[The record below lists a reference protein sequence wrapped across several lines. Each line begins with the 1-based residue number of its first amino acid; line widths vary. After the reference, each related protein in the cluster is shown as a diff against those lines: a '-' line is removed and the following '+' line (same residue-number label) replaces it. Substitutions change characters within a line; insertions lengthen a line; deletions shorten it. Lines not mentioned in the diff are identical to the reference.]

1 MNPIHATIP
10 TTGETRALLA
20 AYRRQFEIDV
30 DAMAAELTD
39 EEPDAALLD
48 VVSAP
53 FSSVSDVA
61 DRLMRTESYFRDR
74 GDRRAVFLTVY
85 RRMTG
90 AVQSAIDAGA
100 FTDAEW
106 AATYLVAFANH
117 YRRALI
123 AFERRAFGSL
133 PRPWLIGFVAGA
145 RGETLV
151 AQDALLGINAHINY
165 DLTYTLAEIGIDPDR
180 DAKRDDHIRI
190 NDILARLVQ
199 TVQNALVETYG
210 AVGIAGID
218 ELLDPLDDRLALLG
232 LKGSR
237 EFAWRNAVLLADL
250 PAWAAERYVDWR
262 TRTVS
267 TGAAA
272 LVLAPRA
279 DADTRRLLRDAEDG
293 AETMSRFHEE
303 LQRGAS
309 PSSFDDV

>member
-10 TTGETRALLA
+10 TGGEARTLLA
-20 AYRRQFEIDV
+20 AYRRQFDVDV
-30 DAMAAELTD
+30 DALAAELTGD
-39 EEPDAALLD
+39 EPDTTLLE

-53 FSSVSDVA
+53 FSSVSDVEE
-61 DRLMRTESYFRDR
+61 RLTRAEAYLRDR

-85 RRMTG
+85 RRMTE
-90 AVQSAIDAGA
+90 AVGSAIDDGA
-100 FTDAEW
+100 FADPEW
-106 AATYLVAFANH
+106 AATYLVTFANH

-165 DLTYTLAEIGIDPDR
+165 DLTYTLEEIGIDPDR
-180 DAKRDDHIRI
+180 GAKRADHVLI
-190 NDILARLVQ
+190 NRILARLVQ
-199 TVQNALVETYG
+199 SVQDALVETYD
-210 AVGIAGID
+210 AVGVAGID
-218 ELLDPLDDRLALLG
+218 RLLDPLDDRLALLG
-232 LKGSR
+232 LEESR
-237 EFAWRNAVLLADL
+237 AFAWRNAVLLADL
-250 PAWAAERYVDWR
+250 PAWAAERYVGWR

-293 AETMSRFHEE
+293 VETMSTFHEE
-303 LQRGAS
+303 LRRQASS
-309 PSSFDDV
+309 PSVDDE